1 MGKLRVGNYRCV
13 HCDHR
18 VLELAEQNT
27 TNKHNRNGNNR
38 NEPSYANP
46 ISIPILCVSTHS
58 CNPCNTRNNDI
69 PRTHGGHRYLLLMGC
84 TFQEGLMRVGD
95 QFSLRFTSCF
105 GVA

>member
-46 ISIPILCVSTHS
+46 ISIPILCL
-58 CNPCNTRNNDI
+58 NT
-69 PRTHGGHRYLLLMGC
+69 
-84 TFQEGLMRVGD
+84 
-95 QFSLRFTSCF
+95 
-105 GVA
+105 